1 MDNLDKFREYLNDK
15 ERSIK
20 TIEIYT
26 KDIRDFLEHYK
37 DKPLDGIH
45 NIDMRNYKEHLL
57 YDRCLDGKTVNRK
70 LIAIHQYLKFN
81 EIPANT
87 MQVKIQTQNFL
98 EDVINKDEIDKIID
112 IAISKKDYRAIAL
125 LKGLSLTGMRISE
138 LLSIEVKDMNL
149 STIRVLGKGKKF
161 RNVYIPK
168 SVTKAFNDYYNKGRK
183 NTDNRYLF
191 TGIRGRLTRSGA
203 DRIFKEY
210 GMLANIDKKKNHC
223 HNLRHSYVRRGLTEK
238 DIPITVMADLVGHTN
253 IETTRQY
260 ATFSKEQLIRV
271 IEDLD

>member
-1 MDNLDKFREYLNDK
+1 MDNLDKFKEYLNDK
-15 ERSIK
+15 ERSMK

-26 KDIRDFLEHYK
+26 KDINDFLEYHK
-37 DKPLDGIH
+37 DKTINQIH
-45 NIDMRNYKEHLL
+45 NADMRNYKEYLL
-57 YDRCLDGKTVNRK
+57 YDRCLNGKTVNRK
-70 LIAIHQYLKFN
+70 LIAIQQYLKFN

-87 MQVKIQTQNFL
+87 IQVKIQTQNFL
-98 EDVINKDEIDKIID
+98 EDVINKDEIDRIID
-112 IAISKKDYRAIAL
+112 IAVSKRDYRAIAL

-138 LLSIEVKDMNL
+138 LLSVEIKDRNS

-183 NTDNRYLF
+183 NTDNKYLF

-210 GMLANIDKKKNHC
+210 GILANVDKKKNHC

-238 DIPITVMADLVGHTN
+238 SIPITVMADLVGHTN

-260 ATFSKEQLIRV
+260 ATFSKEQLMQV